1 MSKQSS
7 NPFFDADFTKM
18 MDMSKIMENMKSMD
32 ITKMM
37 DMSKFQ
43 DMTKMMGECKMPNL
57 DVESMM
63 AAQRK
68 GIEAMTSSNQK
79 TMESLQSYMRR
90 QADLARQSFE
100 ATSGLVQAIM
110 AAPTPEEKVAKQ
122 VEATKSAVENCVSS
136 LKELSELLSQSQV
149 KTMEVVST
157 AVNESLDGLQNMMK
171 K

>member
-1 MSKQSS
+1 MSEQSS
-7 NPFFDADFTKM
+7 NPFFNNDLSKLMDVSKFMDTSKM
-18 MDMSKIMENMKSMD
+18 MD

-37 DMSKFQ
+37 DMSKLT
-43 DMTKMMGECKMPNL
+43 DVTKMMSECKMPNI

-68 GIEAMTSSNQK
+68 NIEAMTSSNQK
-79 TMESLQSYMRR
+79 TFESVQAFLRR
-90 QADLARQSFE
+90 QSELARQSFE

-110 AAPTPEEKVAKQ
+110 AAPTPEEKVTKQ
-122 VEATKSAVENCVSS
+122 VEATKSAVENCVGS

-149 KTMEVVST
+149 QTMEAVST
-157 AVNESLDGLQNMMK
+157 AVNESLSGIQGMMK